1 MMRSTTHDH
10 LLTIVN
16 TECRRFP
23 AGTIVRVLDAGCGKC
38 ALLKWLREKLPEL
51 RPDLRFEIYGFDV
64 SDHGVSR
71 DSTPAAEG
79 VSWISCSDV
88 WPYPDNFFQVVISNQ
103 VLEHVF
109 TPEVFFRE
117 LSRTLCSG
125 GFSAHLFP
133 LGHYI
138 WEGHIHIPF
147 AHWIG
152 NRDLLRSYIKVMSR
166 LGFGRYRDH
175 HAALGVDLQEFAEQH
190 ADYILFFTSYMSS
203 VEALGLAQK
212 HQLRG
217 SFRYTREFYTRKLR
231 RIARR
236 KQGFEYEIERSAL
249 ADWLSAMTLRY
260 VNCITLFLE
269 KGIAY
274 KHGTEERVAEALA
287 ANAHHG

>member
-1 MMRSTTHDH
+1 MQ
-10 LLTIVN
+10 
-16 TECRRFP
+16 
-23 AGTIVRVLDAGCGKC
+23 
-38 ALLKWLREKLPEL
+38 WLREKLPEL
-51 RPDLRFEIYGFDV
+51 RPDLHFEAYGFDV

-71 DSTPAAEG
+71 DSRPAAEG
-79 VSWISCSDV
+79 VSWISISDP

-103 VLEHVF
+103 VLEHVA
-109 TPEVFFRE
+109 TPDLFFAE
-117 LSRTLCSG
+117 LNRTLCSG

-152 NRDLLRSYIKVMSR
+152 NRDLLRSYIRVMSR

-175 HAALGVDLQEFAEQH
+175 HAALRVNLPGFAEQH
-190 ADYILFFTSYMSS
+190 ADYILFFTRYMKYG
-203 VEALGLAQK
+203 EALGFAQK

-217 SFRYTREFYTRKLR
+217 SFRYTREYSTRKLR
-231 RIARR
+231 RMARPS
-236 KQGFEYEIERSAL
+236 QGFEYKFERSAL
-249 ADWLSAMTLRY
+249 GDWLSAMTLRY
-260 VNCITLFLE
+260 VDCVTLFLE

-287 ANAHHG
+287 HHGAE